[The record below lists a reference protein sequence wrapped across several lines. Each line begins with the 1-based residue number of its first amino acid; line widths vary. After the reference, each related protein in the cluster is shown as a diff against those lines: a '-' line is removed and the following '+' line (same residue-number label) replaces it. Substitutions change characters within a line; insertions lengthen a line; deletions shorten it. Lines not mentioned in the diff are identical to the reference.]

1 MRASCSAQLVTE
13 PCNRVKRPRN
23 VHSKRH
29 GPVEHLRLLKT
40 GSERLSFVNCRT
52 FGSDDASVQSKLS
65 SYVMQLSRLGVGAC
79 GVAEIKQDY
88 CKSQGFDIQHAA
100 TCLKVHWPPFASCKT
115 TSSCS
120 CIHLSLAK
128 HQAQQQTRYSSNL
141 LWHSVQ
147 LAYTRLVAKHAT

>member
-79 GVAEIKQDY
+79 GVAETRIPGSGCRNVTKDWQLIY
-88 CKSQGFDIQHAA
+88 RPEAGSRFRFQGKMCSVPRFQRCQTCQFLVPALGHPLANMSHAG
-100 TCLKVHWPPFASCKT
+100 
-115 TSSCS
+115 SSKFITKCRV
-120 CIHLSLAK
+120 L
-128 HQAQQQTRYSSNL
+128 N
-141 LWHSVQ
+141 
-147 LAYTRLVAKHAT
+147 